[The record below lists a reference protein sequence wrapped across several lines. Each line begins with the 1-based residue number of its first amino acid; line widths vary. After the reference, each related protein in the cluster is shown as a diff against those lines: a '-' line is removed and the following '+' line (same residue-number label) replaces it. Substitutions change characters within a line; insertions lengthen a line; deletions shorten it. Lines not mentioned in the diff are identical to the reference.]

1 MQDFRK
7 LHAWQKSH
15 ALALRTYAL
24 TANFPKAELFGLT
37 SQMRRAAVSV
47 PANIAEG
54 CYRDSQGV
62 QAQSLRIALGSA
74 GELEYYMILAADLKL
89 ISVTEAKTMMNEVSD
104 VKRVVTGFLKAVAT
118 SAPDGKRQTV
128 NRKTVNG
135 KRSAALPNGGMIPFS
150 SLVFSE
156 DYRL

>member
-24 TANFPKAELFGLT
+24 TANFPK
-37 SQMRRAAVSV
+37 
-47 PANIAEG
+47 
-54 CYRDSQGV
+54 
-62 QAQSLRIALGSA
+62 
-74 GELEYYMILAADLKL
+74 
-89 ISVTEAKTMMNEVSD
+89 VSD

-128 NRKTVNG
+128 NG
-135 KRSAALPNGGMIPFS
+135 KR
-150 SLVFSE
+150 
-156 DYRL
+156 